1 MAEILDPDKLRSK
14 ALKNGQPTSTSI
26 NIRRLI
32 DRILTHYS
40 SDFVVFRELI
50 QNADDAGATSFH
62 LEIKCDTSPASSAEM
77 NFNNRTITEI
87 RAINNGH
94 VFSTADWQRVATI
107 ADGNIDPESVGQF
120 GVGFFSVFSYTEE
133 PIIVSGKEYMIFIW
147 QDNKF
152 LQTLHH
158 KLLVEQQTN
167 TTSIILKMRDKYI
180 LRIESILD
188 NSRITNEDVP
198 TINLTQLKAY
208 FAKALSFTRN
218 MMTLDIK
225 VNQLLVFQMSK
236 TKSNTSSILNPFT
249 FKPHRSI
256 HNMLLLDS
264 FVFTEQTFAITNGPS
279 ITLGHIAIEA
289 HLNIDQQLRNYF
301 QRILKTLPSTVQ
313 IQLLFVPTKIL
324 LNQQQFQS
332 LIANNNLDA
341 QILKSILP
349 LKFLDNEIIP
359 SGLIFIGLGTHQSIG
374 IGMHVCSHFIPTVE
388 RDTLDLQ
395 DAYAAKWNEELIA
408 CVGQIARRIYDQ
420 EISHSSHNTLNK
432 NYETIMAPYSFQKTV
447 PSEKVG
453 AIILKGFFALKNDIF
468 VPTKRLPSANNLSL
482 VISTQTF
489 LADSK
494 HIHGFLPLPL
504 IPFELSKNHFFTAL
518 KEHSLIHM
526 TDKSIIE
533 ESLTSSALLSNELI
547 ELLKW
552 LCSSDINDRSYTK
565 RVLSVVRYHET
576 INSPIS
582 YFGKLNYYDALN
594 ISLVLPLPSNVLPI
608 SIAEHFSQEQLHH
621 NLFLLPCNF
630 KQLIDFYLSE
640 NQHYFGKLNYYDALN
655 ISLVLPLPSNI
666 LPISIAKDFSRE
678 QLHHNLFLLPCN
690 FKQLIDFYLS
700 ENQQYLFNN
709 VKTATHLLSYLSNSS
724 SHFSEPEWIKIKS
737 ILSMIKC
744 IPTTHGM
751 KLPNESYLPSHILRS
766 DRPAVTLN
774 LLVEKTK
781 DSQQPR
787 NDSNENLVSVYFLKQ
802 IGCRMLDIQSI
813 IENDSRM
820 SSHNI
825 SALNH
830 ESMQMLIENLA
841 RERNSMSDAD
851 FNALKNTKFLQGT
864 TLKPNRKNKQKYF
877 PHDLHFP
884 FVAEQLRWS
893 QLIILDWHGID
904 SYSPEYAFL
913 KEFGVREAP
922 DLQILLK
929 RIVQEHD
936 YYQCLNKQRKETYK
950 QPIALEFFAE
960 NFQKH
965 YSTFWKTS
973 NIQQPFLPSRFHTK
987 TNDTDIILSAPDKVY
1002 KSSNPLYGT
1011 LLPEVVQLFEKHFN
1025 ISLLGITE
1033 HPTLTQAFDI
1043 VMERKTELLTIESA
1057 CHIFSYLNGLDGLN
1071 QVFIKRLSNIAFIP
1085 LEGVST
1091 LMKPSH
1097 IFIKQQYRQN
1107 VKKKLAIASTHTPEL
1122 YRNPLKTRLTNE
1134 RWCLGFQP
1142 NNDNRKSIPRIVKP
1156 TEIYLDDYHQ
1166 CIFTHHPICSPNDPE
1181 LIKLYEQFGAQWLSN
1196 CVKRD
1201 LKHTGKPK
1209 TTDESKNLYELI
1221 RSRLHFLFVNNRL
1234 EPLASLHEEHFQ
1246 SLCTNLS
1253 VYEVNNIKCQLTFQN
1268 STKTL
1273 GKQFGSS
1280 CALEQTENEV
1290 ALYFRKGETASQLD
1304 YTDIA
1309 SELTRFVFKSP
1320 PETVIYT
1327 ISDRLSSSLDSLRR
1341 RGVPVDDSL
1350 DTQIVAPTQTYTPL
1364 WKKALLAPFGL
1375 IWMVV
1380 HKKTNLQSSNS
1391 NIVHPQPMPSS
1402 KNQRRAS
1409 DPAPVIHFPKDFNE
1423 FDVNNMN
1430 QMRHITDLSQ
1440 TYVNPTFIQNEHT
1453 EEELS
1458 CSYVDLPA
1466 ANMTRLE
1473 NVDISIPLYLEQ
1485 NITKTPKMIDQ
1496 AKQLAWVLTGLADN
1510 VFQLNTHSLHLFCDK
1525 VGPRI
1530 AFNINGALFFN
1541 LRYFNQ
1547 IFAQQLQ
1554 PYLQKPNKENPIIST
1569 IVNFYFMVICHELA
1583 HNMYPNHDL
1592 SFTQCLQ
1599 QLAVGFMIQKET
1611 FLRDFSFQNYQTK
1624 YDEQSF

>member
-1 MAEILDPDKLRSK
+1 MFLFFTALPIAGVSVEKINTCCCWRESSSAHFSDYINFDSMAEILDPDKLRSK

-640 NQHYFGKLNYYDALN
+640 NQ
-655 ISLVLPLPSNI
+655 
-666 LPISIAKDFSRE
+666 
-678 QLHHNLFLLPCN
+678 
-690 FKQLIDFYLS
+690 
-700 ENQQYLFNN
+700 QYLFNN

-724 SHFSEPEWIKIKS
+724 SHFSEPEWIKIKNT
-737 ILSMIKC
+737 LSEIKC

-751 KLPNESYLPSHILRS
+751 KLPKESYLPSHILRS
-766 DRPAVTLN
+766 DRPAITLN
-774 LLVEKTK
+774 LLVEKTT

-813 IENDSRM
+813 IENDSRK
-820 SSHNI
+820 
-825 SALNH
+825 NH

-864 TLKPNRKNKQKYF
+864 TLKPNRKNKQKYV

-913 KEFGVREAP
+913 KELGVREAP

-936 YYQCLNKQRKETYK
+936 NYQRLNKQRKETYK
-950 QPIALEFFAE
+950 LPIALKFFAK

-1002 KSSNPLYGT
+1002 KSSNPLCGT
-1011 LLPEVVQLFEKHFN
+1011 LLPDVVQLFEKHLN

-1071 QVFIKRLSNIAFIP
+1071 QVFVKRLSNIAFIP

-1097 IFIKQQYRQN
+1097 VFIKQPVPSVDETIDDTSGLIDYVDFGTEANAFLLTVGVLHSPSIQMLAELLVERQETYFSN
-1107 VKKKLAIASTHTPEL
+1107 LTNDVDIDKKLRVYKECLKKLAIASTHTPEL

-1134 RWCLGFQP
+1134 RWCLGFQL
-1142 NNDNRKSIPRIVKP
+1142 NNDNKKSTPRIVKP

-1166 CIFTHHPICSPNDPE
+1166 CVLTHHPICSPNDPE
-1181 LIKLYEQFGAQWLSN
+1181 LTKLYEQFGAQWLSN

-1201 LKHTGKPK
+1201 LKHTGKPEA
-1209 TTDESKNLYELI
+1209 TDKSKDLRELI

-1290 ALYFRKGETASQLD
+1290 ALYFRKDETVSQLD

-1391 NIVHPQPMPSS
+1391 NIVHPQPMPSPI
-1402 KNQRRAS
+1402 NQRRAS

-1541 LRYFNQ
+1541 LRYF
-1547 IFAQQLQ
+1547 
-1554 PYLQKPNKENPIIST
+1554 
-1569 IVNFYFMVICHELA
+1569 
-1583 HNMYPNHDL
+1583 
-1592 SFTQCLQ
+1592 
-1599 QLAVGFMIQKET
+1599 
-1611 FLRDFSFQNYQTK
+1611 
-1624 YDEQSF
+1624 